1 MRTLATYDRLRA
13 IWELVLDTRDLTPDD
28 DFFYLGGDSL
38 SGLEV
43 IERIH
48 AGFGVDV
55 PPMAMYDRV
64 NTLAKMTAL
73 IDAEL
78 SRSQEGS

>member
-1 MRTLATYDRLRA
+1 MQALGA
-13 IWELVLDTRDLTPDD
+13 DD

-48 AGFGVDV
+48 SDFGVDL
-55 PPMAMYDRV
+55 PPMAMYDRA

-78 SRSQEGS
+78 SRSQEEH